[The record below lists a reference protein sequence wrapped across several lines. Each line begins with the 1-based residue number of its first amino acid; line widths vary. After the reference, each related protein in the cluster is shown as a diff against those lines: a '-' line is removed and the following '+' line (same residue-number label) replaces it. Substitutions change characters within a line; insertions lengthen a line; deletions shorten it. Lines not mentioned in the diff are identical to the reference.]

1 MEAIRR
7 ENGAVLKENSLL
19 HMELIKKDETCNE
32 KVRRALAEMHKLES
46 TVSELIFWKEQA
58 SQRYIQLEKR
68 HDDAKDRLDALT
80 SGSCTLTMSNT
91 HDPAAQMDLT
101 TVLGKSIG
109 QFSHEET
116 SSKACFNG
124 ADDRAAALQERLV
137 GAARRLHARATSGC
151 RLRIA
156 TGRLRAR

>member
-58 SQRYIQLEKR
+58 S
-68 HDDAKDRLDALT
+68 H
-80 SGSCTLTMSNT
+80 
-91 HDPAAQMDLT
+91 
-101 TVLGKSIG
+101 V
-109 QFSHEET
+109 T
-116 SSKACFNG
+116 SSS
-124 ADDRAAALQERLV
+124 R
-137 GAARRLHARATSGC
+137 SGMMM
-151 RLRIA
+151 RKID
-156 TGRLRAR
+156 